1 MTISYEIIVTIINL
15 IDSSTSRF
23 SKNFSIDLADSLALY
38 NNVHV
43 LSPSANMLKIF
54 ADEINAYTNALH
66 IEQSSID
73 IDEFEVN
80 SLTENVD
87 VYFEDAEDNVI
98 PLAPVLKCYVYP
110 KNEPLKE
117 PKLEGIAYDS
127 TTIIWSWP
135 EDEEY
140 AHYLIDEHY
149 DNTGETPENIIA
161 QIPAGQKTYTETG
174 LEPDTSYTRRL
185 VNYTAEQTSLPS
197 SACTVQTEATEA
209 VHSLS
214 EYEIP
219 RDYDFTSDDADRQII
234 DENLEAFHSGVG
246 DNNDLKVYKQMDAD
260 FYQQFKAYF
269 KITGQRTQRERRYA
283 QIGFNYKL
291 CLEATEEIDEQ
302 EGEVTFCIDVYPR
315 ENISINDYVWNT
327 FPVKVKTKLN
337 CTVWL
342 RREDTDNESYEH
354 WVYKPKYEE
363 KWDEVDP
370 PEIPYRE
377 ETTQSYAAGVSIIL
391 SFDMSSSMRFNW
403 DGTDAGNN
411 SDRMK
416 KIKEIGK
423 SVIDTI
429 DSRIDSEAGTSVT
442 KEWIIYKWATP
453 NALVGKTTDKSQA
466 KGYVDSLT
474 HYSKNSNDSYTCFNS
489 GLNCGVTPAYNIV
502 GQIFFTDGFCNIP
515 DSSFDRN
522 ELCIYRNGRPGP
534 GQNTQFAAA
543 VLQQSISTTIR
554 TASIFLN
561 GVNYYDKDYDLY
573 YSSHVGEIRLFNREI
588 MAWTQAIST
597 AFFPIGENEVM
608 ESLDTNRINS
618 FVDGSIIS
626 LISSSS
632 TSYEIDPEPRDEEHD
647 GITWHWDGSE
657 WSPKE
662 PLPVGLVYRD
672 GKWMR
677 FAGLKFL
684 GWERVRQDTTTF
696 DYHIDKA
703 KHVDI
708 EIDFDDAIFEHGPTK
723 KSAYNAQRGL
733 FECITPIVYNRDERR
748 VTIPSG
754 SIIGYG
760 DNRVQLTYNHGQ
772 VKTLYNLIMEKVR
785 TTSIWNEGYQYTIGT
800 VEDNGEQDQFLVQNL
815 QIRNTYNWADDDI
828 NINEDFGISD
838 YEDGWNGS
846 VNTFTDYETRLTST
860 KSDDEYLVL
869 NKDSYI
875 YIQGYID
882 AIIYDGNQFLTR
894 ELNAYDQQSYALISK
909 DDYYGE
915 LCLCRKNAN
924 FSYDYIARTKGY
936 QRTKPYHVIDLLQK
950 DKDIYITCQ
959 QNVVDALKKEGDWV
973 DAGQLSQDFV
983 GHNDTMYSSPI
994 LNYRFNL
1001 EDPDAKTPICEI
1013 LPECDPYST
1022 YKHIVCLYVYYARNV
1037 YITNTSNYVAEFGDN
1052 PIAYRT
1058 DPYIVDNNN
1067 ELIEGLYKWT
1077 RKEWADGVDNGWW
1090 IDNYLYFYAEKMT
1103 KQQPYFDT
1111 LPGEGMETLYGMVN
1125 NRYGSSEHNGKNDMH
1140 AQMPKFNIPTTIT
1153 DKGLEDTVRIYLI
1166 ITEYNPPDSLVSYR
1180 WDRTWNNIDSITDIE
1195 GNGGYV
1201 TFSSDAVTYKDVV
1214 YDDLIQTINYEN
1226 LEVFD
1231 NKTTEKTFE
1240 IEKPETFKQYEHYYL
1255 EVETDNSDVIA
1266 MRYPVEMTFDD
1277 NDIAQFNA
1285 SFKGVINATS
1295 QWAPRIHNGY
1305 YYLNQHEYFAYA
1317 EFDVEA
1323 DFEEFVE
1330 EECKKVSGYVNVD
1343 VSLLRPAGPPE
1354 EYSITK
1360 EQRSELIQDE
1370 KHFKWVNKPDDP
1382 NDQRYGLTINPTI
1395 DGMYY
1400 KAYETQLYVSP
1411 VILFPNAL
1419 TEADKLTVDYYFEDG
1434 SDYLPMEVR
1443 AYDIDNGC
1451 WGEWQPFANDSIP
1464 VKGMPDG
1471 STVPMLSNAYQVRMY
1486 LQAST
1491 VNRDF
1496 VFEDYLCC
1504 YLDWKDDIS
1513 EENCTNIETITDH
1526 MTNGPIEDVEGTFIS
1541 KIIDF
1546 GCESTFSL
1554 AYFESRY
1561 NDHIKLF
1568 VAASDSRND
1577 MLIENV
1583 VFQECTNRTNFRESV
1598 HSHEFT
1604 GRYFRYK
1611 VIIPPGEKL
1620 YWIHKKFKTKET
1632 TVMLPYIHSI
1642 HMGGTWQGEDE
1653 VDNFI
1658 NVEAFE
1664 VIADGNEH
1672 IIFDRLIDLISSDV
1686 TNKGYELSEIN
1697 RVKLTSTSDTISLT
1711 YNGIEFF
1718 EHELQ
1723 SPTVEL
1729 LGYPLIAKSAV
1740 ERITSAIRSPFIFVH
1755 KDDYNNDSI
1764 VITGTPQQYCPIT
1777 VEDQFGNPYMQLFD
1791 EIDIDLSRYEYNA
1804 EDYEFMRIFETF
1816 VIDETSTKFISLK
1829 RNCFEEETFELSIN
1843 GVVADRSLYE
1853 IRNNLVIFHTDLAIG
1868 DTVTVTYFI
1877 CNTFI
1882 ADINRKDN
1890 ITTLRLYS
1898 NKNDANKDI
1907 TYNEKIDAPITYSEW
1922 VENNSRYSISA
1933 DGQLHVNPANEE
1945 SWITDSDSAVYYEEL
1960 NDEPNFFLTNDPVSE
1975 YNLTVKVWSHFAD
1988 FGVNGVLI
1996 AMVRDNNLTIHTLSL
2011 ILNPNNTSFGI
2022 ADETFDGNIMLIY
2035 DLLQPTQRIIRS
2047 MSLPIY
2053 DEVQGFDQ
2061 GWADYREG
2069 MFVHVSKDEDAIQTI
2084 VDVVELEGIEH
2095 YVPAIFDLNLI
2106 DEYEIFKQA
2115 TDFGLINYKQKYSYF
2130 NIQDIRRTKYNTVT
2144 KKYKVFF
2151 ETDKRNNKFVADD
2164 LSLNP
2169 VYRTEYNGF
2178 IYLTDEKNEIYTVN
2192 IYCNPTEL
2200 RAGGFDKVDISIELL
2215 DIHKNPVI
2223 HRYIAIDCD
2232 HGILS
2237 NVEDITDMNGVVHI
2251 VYTSAPM
2258 ECYDDITFTTHKN
2271 DGTNVVRVLTIHNK
2285 AE

>member
-23 SKNFSIDLADSLALY
+23 SKNFTIDLADSLTLY

-54 ADEINAYTNALH
+54 ADEISAYTNALH

-80 SLTENVD
+80 SLTEGVD

-98 PLAPVLKCYVYP
+98 PLAPVLKCYIYP

-149 DNTGETPENIIA
+149 DNTGETPENVIA

-219 RDYDFTSDDADRQII
+219 RNYDFTSDDIDRQTI

-291 CLEATEEIDEQ
+291 CLEATEEINEQ

-315 ENISINDYVWNT
+315 EIIRISDYVWNT

-342 RREDTDNESYEH
+342 RREDTGNESYEH

-363 KWDEVDP
+363 KWDEIPP

-377 ETTQSYAAGVSIIL
+377 TTTISGAVSIIISL
-391 SFDMSSSMRFNW
+391 DMSSSQKDMAGGRQRL
-403 DGTDAGNN
+403 DITKELGCSAVDAIENKIN
-411 SDRMK
+411 SVASD
-416 KIKEIGK
+416 I
-423 SVIDTI
+423 S
-429 DSRIDSEAGTSVT
+429 
-442 KEWIIYKWATP
+442 KEWIIVEWGDNATTRSFSD
-453 NALVGKTTDKSQA
+453 AASAKS
-466 KGYVDSLT
+466 YI
-474 HYSKNSNDSYTCFNS
+474 N
-489 GLNCGVTPAYNIV
+489 GLNYRTGNHGLTNWYAGLNAASPSNSLVAQV
-502 GQIFFTDGFCNIP
+502 FVTDGFCNLWVS
-515 DSSFDRN
+515 DDTSAV
-522 ELCIYRNGRPGP
+522 YPG
-534 GQNTQFAAA
+534 GNRYFAWHDGMTYKDI
-543 VLQQSISTTIR
+543 VKQSVDLGSKFPTLAFIM
-554 TASIFLN
+554 N
-561 GVNYYDKDYDLY
+561 GVNIVDTDYAKALLAEAIAFGTEVQDRL
-573 YSSHVGEIRLFNREI
+573 GKAPNIRLF
-588 MAWTQAIST
+588 APSD
-597 AFFPIGENEVM
+597 PNEVM
-608 ESLDTNRINS
+608 
-618 FVDGSIIS
+618 
-626 LISSSS
+626 SSS
-632 TSYEIDPEPRDEEHD
+632 TVSSVTSNVEANIISQLYQHGTEIDPTERYEERD

-657 WSPKE
+657 WKPKG
-662 PLPVGLVYRD
+662 PLPTGFKEVD
-672 GKWMR
+672 GKIMR

-684 GWERVRQDTTTF
+684 GWEKVGQDRTTF
-696 DYHIDKA
+696 NYNIDKA

-723 KSAYNAQRGL
+723 KSEYNAQRGL
-733 FECITPIVYNRDERR
+733 FECITPIVYNREEKR
-748 VTIPSG
+748 VTIPSS
-754 SIIGYG
+754 SIIGHG
-760 DNRVQLTYNHGQ
+760 SDKVKLTYHGQ
-772 VKTLYNLIMEKVR
+772 VRTLYNIIMEKVR
-785 TTSIWNEGYQYTIGT
+785 TTSVWNEGYRDTIGT
-800 VEDNGEQDQFLVQNL
+800 VEADGEQDQFLVQNL
-815 QIRNTYNWADDDI
+815 QIRNTYNWADDDV

-846 VNTFTDYETRLTST
+846 VNTFTEYETRLAST
-860 KSDDEYLVL
+860 KKDDEYLVL
-869 NKDSYI
+869 NKDSYM
-875 YIQGYID
+875 YIQGYVD
-882 AIIYDGNQFLTR
+882 AIIYDGNQSLER
-894 ELNAYDQQSYALISK
+894 ELNAYDQPSYALISK
-909 DDYYGE
+909 DDYYGD

-924 FSYDYIARTKGY
+924 FSYNYIARTKGY
-936 QRTKPYHVIDLLQK
+936 QKTKPYHVIDLLQK

-959 QNVVDALKKEGDWV
+959 QNVIDALKKEGDWV

-1037 YITNTSNYVAEFGDN
+1037 YITDTSNYVAEFGNN

-1125 NRYGSSEHNGKNDMH
+1125 NRYGSSEHNGKKDMH
-1140 AQMPKFNIPTTIT
+1140 AQMPKFNIPTSIT
-1153 DKGLEDTVRIYLI
+1153 KRGLSDTVRIYLI
-1166 ITEYNPPDSLVSYR
+1166 ITEYNPPDSLVSYK

-1240 IEKPETFKQYEHYYL
+1240 IEKPETFKSYEHYYL
-1255 EVETDNSDVIA
+1255 EIETDNSDVIP
-1266 MRYPVEMTFDD
+1266 MRYPVEMTFDG

-1317 EFDVEA
+1317 EFDVDA
-1323 DFEEFVE
+1323 DFEEFTE
-1330 EECKKVSGYVNVD
+1330 EECKKVSGYVNID

-1370 KHFKWVNKPDDP
+1370 KHFRWVNKPNDPDDK
-1382 NDQRYGLTINPTI
+1382 RYGLTINPTI
-1395 DGMYY
+1395 DGIYY

-1451 WGEWQPFANDSIP
+1451 WGEWQPFSNGSIP
-1464 VKGMPDG
+1464 LKGVSDG
-1471 STVPMLSNAYQVRMY
+1471 SNVPMLSNAYQVRMY

-1491 VNRDF
+1491 VDREF
-1496 VFEDYLCC
+1496 TFEDYLCC

-1526 MTNGPIEDVEGTFIS
+1526 MTNGPIEDVEGTFVS

-1554 AYFESRY
+1554 SYFESRY
-1561 NDHIKLF
+1561 NDHIRLF
-1568 VAASDSRND
+1568 VAASNSRND

-1598 HSHEFT
+1598 HSREFT

-1642 HMGGTWQGEDE
+1642 SMGGTWQGEDE

-1672 IIFDRLIDLISSDV
+1672 IIFDKLIDLISSDV
-1686 TNKGYELSEIN
+1686 TNKGYELSEIS

-1718 EHELQ
+1718 EKELQ
-1723 SPTVEL
+1723 SPTVES
-1729 LGYPLIAKSAV
+1729 LGYPLIAKSKV
-1740 ERITSAIRSPFIFVH
+1740 ERITNAIRSPFIFVH

-1791 EIDIDLSRYEYNA
+1791 GIDIDLSRYEYNA

-1877 CNTFI
+1877 CNTFV

-1890 ITTLRLYS
+1890 TTTLRLYS
-1898 NKNDANKDI
+1898 NKNDANKDT

-1933 DGQLHVNPANEE
+1933 DGQLHVNPVNEE
-1945 SWITDSDSAVYYEEL
+1945 LWITDSDRMVCYEEL

-1975 YNLTVKVWSHFAD
+1975 YSLTVKIWSDFSD
-1988 FGVNGVLI
+1988 FGMNGILI
-1996 AMVRDNNLTIHTLSL
+1996 AMVRDNNLAIHTLSL
-2011 ILNPNNTSFGI
+2011 ILNPSDTT
-2022 ADETFDGNIMLIY
+2022 DETFDGNIMLIY
-2035 DLLQPTQRIIRS
+2035 DLLQPTQRIIGS
-2047 MSLPIY
+2047 IHLPIY
-2053 DEVQGFDQ
+2053 DEIHGVDQ
-2061 GWADYREG
+2061 GWTDYHEG
-2069 MFVHVSKDEDAIQTI
+2069 MFVHISKDEDAIHTVVNI
-2084 VDVVELEGIEH
+2084 VDLERIEQYAPVV
-2095 YVPAIFDLNLI
+2095 FDLNLT

-2130 NIQDIRRTKYNTVT
+2130 NIQDIRRTKYNTIT

-2223 HRYIAIDCD
+2223 HRYVAIDCD

-2237 NVEDITDMNGVVHI
+2237 KIEDITDMNGVVHI